1 MTKPDSLSPNAKIL
15 HVDID
20 PAAISKTVTADIPIV
35 GSVVSVIEE
44 MLQQL
49 QKSKDIVFENIL
61 SEYDSKRHFF
71 NPNIRSP
78 DLFRKKLK
86 HRMKQYYSIIYKEK

>member
-1 MTKPDSLSPNAKIL
+1 MIKYNYFIL
-15 HVDID
+15 WLLYIT
-20 PAAISKTVTADIPIV
+20 ISIMEYKNETNSR
-35 GSVVSVIEE
+35 GGN
-44 MLQQL
+44 Q
-49 QKSKDIVFENIL
+49 QKSKDTVFESIL

-86 HRMKQYYSIIYKEK
+86 HRMKQYYSIIYKER